1 MRRSNDVHFFRARS
15 GHSPARAALVGLA
28 ATMAL
33 LAPAAAGTEVR
44 GGADDMQIQADN
56 ASIRE
61 VLDALAGD
69 FKVRYRLP
77 PHVSRTV
84 TGLYS
89 GTLHQ
94 VLGRILDGHDYIVE
108 ASDDGVRVVVLGAS
122 GAAGQANMAAAAGA
136 TARPASGP
144 ATAPG
149 ANKVE
154 PYIRPAEPVMPLA
167 SYR

>member
-1 MRRSNDVHFFRARS
+1 LLA
-15 GHSPARAALVGLA
+15 PARTVLVGLA
-28 ATMAL
+28 VTMAL
-33 LAPAAAGTEVR
+33 LAPAAAETAVR
-44 GGADDMQIQADN
+44 GRADDMQIQAEN

-77 PHVSRTV
+77 AHVSRIV
-84 TGLYS
+84 TGRYS

-108 ASDDGVRVVVLGAS
+108 ATDDAVRVVVLGAS
-122 GAAGQANMAAAAGA
+122 GTAGVASAAVTAAGA
-136 TARPASGP
+136 PGLASVTARPVP
-144 ATAPG
+144 RPPTATSAD
-149 ANKVE
+149 KVE
-154 PYIRPAEPVMPLA
+154 PYLRPAEPVMPLA